1 MSYHYLYSNRNLF
14 LSPSS
19 SASHDT
25 VPVKRLSRGQRKVL
39 AKQNSIFLAKKK
51 SRWSFLERARLFD
64 KTMLRRKELAE
75 VKSQIREMLLIAH
88 IQCQVLQRKEAKR
101 YVFLPD

>member
-39 AKQNSIFLAKKK
+39 AKQNSFFLAKMK
-51 SRWSFLERARLFD
+51 SRWNFLERARIFD
-64 KTMLRRKELAE
+64 KIWKTMLRRKELAE

-101 YVFLPD
+101 